1 MNLKSIVFVL
11 ENCDTIEVP
20 GKYVGEMWADNIRKS
35 FGRVGSNAFDQQ
47 EVCSSFVVE
56 IHKDAERVRY
66 PFEDLNLCKAHSV
79 FERLSVG
86 DITSIRVEFVDGEIP
101 VDVMV
106 PWCPEDDFTNRW
118 QTSRI
123 SKCGHLYITI
133 SEQSIFDEVFPAD
146 MIDDEDIVSAQMAL
160 YDAGDAFRRG

>member
-1 MNLKSIVFVL
+1 MNLKSVVFVL

-20 GKYVGEMWADNIRKS
+20 GKYVGEMWADNIRRS
-35 FGRVGSNAFDQQ
+35 FGRLGSNDFGHQ

-56 IHKDAERVRY
+56 IHRDAERVRY

-79 FERLSVG
+79 FERLSTG
-86 DITSIRVEFVDGEIP
+86 DITSVRAEFIDAGEITEF
-101 VDVMV
+101 MV
-106 PWCPEDDFTNRW
+106 PWCPKDDFTNRW
-118 QTSRI
+118 QVSRI

-160 YDAGDAFRRG
+160 YDAGDAFRED